1 MNRNP
6 LMLAIGLMAFSH
18 TIAQK
23 VDSSEF
29 YFQKGIEEKT
39 AKRFLT
45 ASSYLDKA
53 IQFNPKFKEAY
64 IESGYV
70 SLEMRKTDKAMA
82 QFNKVLEMEPNNTV
96 ASKELMELY
105 YSYRQFS
112 KAKEMAGKCTSC
124 LNSEKIKAMCS
135 YNEEDYGSA
144 VKGLTSY
151 LSKNPTDAEATY
163 TLARSFLDME
173 DYKNAVPYYNKAIL
187 LNGEKNVWMYE
198 LGLLYYSQE
207 DYKNAVVLFNKA
219 AEKGYPQKSDFVENL
234 GYAYMFSGQ
243 TDQGEKL
250 LLDLLQKKPNNK
262 DLMRDMAEAFY
273 NGKMYQKA
281 LGYCEQLMKIDAND
295 GKALY
300 QAGLCFQKMG
310 QKDKGQG
317 MCDKAIEMD
326 PSLNGLRQKQMTMGL

>member
-1 MNRNP
+1 MKFNP
-6 LMLAIGLMAFSH
+6 LKLVVCLLVYTGSH
-18 TIAQK
+18 AQQT
-23 VDSSEF
+23 DSSEA

-39 AKRFLT
+39 AKRFLV
-45 ASSYLDKA
+45 ASNWFDKA
-53 IQFNPKFKEAY
+53 IQANPKFTQAY

-70 SLEMRKTDKAMA
+70 NIEMRKTDKAML
-82 QFNKVLEMEPNNTV
+82 QFNKVLEMQPGNPV
-96 ASKELMELY
+96 AVKELMEMY
-105 YSYRQFS
+105 YSYRMYA
-112 KAKEMAGKCTSC
+112 KAKEMASKCSSC
-124 LNSEKIKAMCS
+124 LNAEKIKAMCS
-135 YNEEDYGSA
+135 YQEEDYGTA

-151 LSKNPTDAEATY
+151 LSKNPADAEATY

-173 DYKNAVPYYNKAIL
+173 DYRNAIPAYNKAVL
-187 LNGEKNVWMYE
+187 LDGEKNVWMYE

-219 AEKGYPQKSDFVENL
+219 AEKGYPQKSDFQENL

-243 TDQGEKL
+243 HEQGEKL

-273 NGKMYQKA
+273 NGKMYDKSINYCQK
-281 LGYCEQLMKIDAND
+281 LMEMDMKD

-326 PSLNGLRQKQMTMGL
+326 PSLAGMRQKSMSPF